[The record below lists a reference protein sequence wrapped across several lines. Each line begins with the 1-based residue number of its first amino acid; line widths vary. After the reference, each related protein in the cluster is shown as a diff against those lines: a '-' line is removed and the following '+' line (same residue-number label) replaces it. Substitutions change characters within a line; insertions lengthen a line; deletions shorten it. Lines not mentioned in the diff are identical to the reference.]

1 MKKYCI
7 FHNNDILLKT
17 ECDGSCHLPHDA
29 QLMKSIPPSA
39 DAMTVE
45 MPDDDTQYITYP
57 TLVSHLPDSTYQ
69 WCDLRGS
76 YYKLSATAYKT
87 AGKCKELNHWNEN
100 THYCGRCGSTM
111 EFSSSISKK
120 CTGCG
125 HEVWP
130 LLATAIIVLIHKG
143 DQVLLVHARNF
154 KRDFYGCVA
163 GFVETGETLEEAVRR
178 EVKEETGIA
187 IKNIRY
193 FSSQPWPFPC
203 GLMIGFNAD
212 YDAGEIK
219 LQEEE
224 LEFGNWFGKDNLPNL
239 PEKLSIARQLIDHWL
254 DEQ

>member
-1 MKKYCI
+1 M
-7 FHNNDILLKT
+7 
-17 ECDGSCHLPHDA
+17 
-29 QLMKSIPPSA
+29 
-39 DAMTVE
+39 
-45 MPDDDTQYITYP
+45 
-57 TLVSHLPDSTYQ
+57 
-69 WCDLRGS
+69 
-76 YYKLSATAYKT
+76 
-87 AGKCKELNHWNEN
+87 
-100 THYCGRCGSTM
+100 
-111 EFSSSISKK
+111 
-120 CTGCG
+120 
-125 HEVWP
+125 
-130 LLATAIIVLIHKG
+130 
-143 DQVLLVHARNF
+143 
-154 KRDFYGCVA
+154 A

>member
-1 MKKYCI
+1 MNQYQYEVGDIVKLKK
-7 FHNNDILLKT
+7 
-17 ECDGSCHLPHDA
+17 PH
-29 QLMKSIPPSA
+29 P
-39 DAMTVE
+39 
-45 MPDDDTQYITYP
+45 
-57 TLVSHLPDSTYQ
+57 
-69 WCDLRGS
+69 
-76 YYKLSATAYKT
+76 
-87 AGKCKELNHWNEN
+87 
-100 THYCGRCGSTM
+100 CGSH
-111 EFSSSISKK
+111 EWEILRVGADFRLK